1 MPSINLGGLVSGD
14 SRSRLSGVTSGLDS
28 DKIISATIEAKMAP
42 VKKMEDQVK
51 FSNEK
56 IGALTKL
63 KTYFQDL
70 KSATDNLR
78 AAPGYSSAQASNV
91 LSAKK
96 VVLSSDTIANPVNYL
111 DISAANNVDS
121 QIFSVKV
128 DSIAKSKIQQTTA
141 FASTSASATE
151 IAGIHTNGKF
161 TAGTFQ
167 INSTDIT
174 LVAGDSLANI
184 AAKINAVSGATK
196 VSATI
201 IQPSIGQYRIQLKA
215 LETGIA
221 NAYSITDNTTVLN
234 DVLTQVDTN
243 VQTAANAQIKINNN
257 ITVARSTNTITD
269 YIDGLTVKVYNPT
282 TDNITVDID
291 YDKKAATDSMLN
303 FVEKYNNF
311 ISYSNE
317 QQAQD
322 SEGNYL
328 ESAKIRRNAFLTNSR
343 EGIVQQLG
351 STINNNAGFEYL
363 EKIGIKFPSAT
374 SSIANP
380 NLMNSL
386 EVDAAVLT
394 DAVYNNFGN
403 LRKLLEF
410 QYSSTSQNFTVTK
423 RSNNIGDNTT
433 FSVNVDVNRAAAE
446 RAKITYGATT
456 IDATFTPNDPLDLTK
471 GGFISGPAGTPFEG
485 FEFQY
490 AGAGANETTDMV
502 ASQGIMD
509 KMYNVLEN
517 LLKKSYSDSS
527 GSSNNLDAI
536 DVEISSITDEVK
548 ATNSRIEM
556 KKSRIEKEKEAL
568 IEKYAVL
575 EASVAKSNSILQ
587 MLDAQQR
594 AMDNR

>member
-14 SRSRLSGVTSGLDS
+14 SRNRLSGVASGLDS

-42 VKKMEDQVK
+42 VKKMEDEVK

-63 KTYFQDL
+63 KTYVQDL
-70 KSATDNLR
+70 KSAADGLR
-78 AAPGYSSAQASNV
+78 SVPGYSSAQASNM

-96 VVLSSDTIANPVNYL
+96 VVLSSDTISNPVNYL
-111 DISAANNVDS
+111 DISAANSVDP

-128 DSIAKSKIQQTTA
+128 DSIAKAKIQQTTA
-141 FASTSASATE
+141 FASISASVTE

-201 IQPSIGQYRIQLKA
+201 IQPSVGQYRIQLKS
-215 LETGIA
+215 LETGVA
-221 NAYSITDNTTVLN
+221 NAYSIADATTVLN
-234 DVLTQVDTN
+234 DVLTQLDTN
-243 VQTAANAQIKINNN
+243 VQAAANAQIKINDT
-257 ITVARSTNTITD
+257 ITVSRSSNTISD
-269 YIDGLTVKVYNPT
+269 YIDGLTIKVYNPT
-282 TDNITVDID
+282 ADNITVDID
-291 YDKKAATDSMLN
+291 YDKKTATDAVLN
-303 FVEKYNNF
+303 FVEKYNSF
-311 ISYSNE
+311 ITYASE
-317 QQAQD
+317 QQARD
-322 SEGNYL
+322 SDGKFL
-328 ESAKIRRNAFLTNSR
+328 ESAKIRRNSFLENSR
-343 EGIVQQLG
+343 SNIVQQLSYG
-351 STINNNAGFEYL
+351 GFEKIKDV
-363 EKIGIKFPSAT
+363 ENIGISFVSTK

-380 NLMNSL
+380 NLMNLL
-386 EVDAAVLT
+386 EVDAEALTNAVHNKF
-394 DAVYNNFGN
+394 DN

-410 QYSSTSQNFTVTK
+410 QYSSTSHNFTVTK
-423 RSNNIGDNTT
+423 RSNNIGNNTT
-433 FSVNVDVNRAAAE
+433 FSVNVDVNRADSE

-456 IDATFTPNDPLDLTK
+456 VNAVFAPNDPLDLTK
-471 GGFISGPAGTPFEG
+471 GGFISGPAGGPFEG

-490 AGAGANETTDMV
+490 AGTGNNETTDIV
-502 ASQGIMD
+502 ASQGVMD
-509 KMYNVLEN
+509 KMYNVLDSM
-517 LLKKSYSDSS
+517 LQKSYSDSL
-527 GSSNNLDAI
+527 GSSNILDAI
-536 DVEISSITDEVK
+536 DIEILSITDEVK
-548 ATNSRIEM
+548 ATNSRIEV
-556 KKSRIEKEKEAL
+556 KKSRIDKEKEAL
-568 IEKYAVL
+568 IEKYAIL